1 MNSNPVATTCMQK
14 TNTHKNKHWCAAL
27 SSEGILNFGPVFW
40 QNSAT
45 WKAVSEAAEGH
56 SSSRN
61 RILLCGASSNGNKSS
76 HQPGRGHGV
85 KPEGSDTDE
94 SFFLLS
100 LSEKG
105 TEGGC
110 IFIKSGQFLWYLSK
124 CISNFFIPT
133 LTKCL
138 LLRELW
144 IFIVFFFYKSC
155 WTLWCAINTII
166 LNTLN

>member
-40 QNSAT
+40 QSSAT

-76 HQPGRGHGV
+76 HQPGQGHGV
-85 KPEGSDTDE
+85 KLEGSDTDE

-110 IFIKSGQFLWYLSK
+110 ISMKSGLFLWYLSK
-124 CISNFFIPT
+124 CISNFFYPHSHQMLAFKGT
-133 LTKCL
+133 LD
-138 LLRELW
+138 
-144 IFIVFFFYKSC
+144 FYRF
-155 WTLWCAINTII
+155 LF
-166 LNTLN
+166 L